1 MSILVD
7 SIRVSG
13 FRGVTNLEMTLPRVA
28 VLIGAN
34 NSGKTSLIKAMQ
46 LALGDYSR
54 FVSEEDFHIGEDD
67 KIAKSIIVDV
77 RIIATDGNAKRIKVF
92 SDEWATEFG
101 DYIMSEPDGHQF
113 VALRTRTTSNL
124 VKGGY
129 ETNRTILERWPDGK
143 SWNTDGVKETKLKRR
158 LESLPFT
165 SIEAQRDLHYELRD
179 KGSFVGRILSSIE
192 YDPDDIK
199 KLEGMIKQASDEAV
213 GKSEKLISLKAHLEQ
228 LSQSFQGSGSAEI
241 TPFPKK
247 IRDISKHFSVH
258 FGEKT
263 GNSFPMEYHGMGTRS
278 WASMLTVMSFI
289 NMLAKEH
296 GKESEPF
303 FPILAAEEP
312 EAHLHP
318 NAQKTLYRQLS
329 ELNGQVII
337 STHSP
342 YLAAIADCTHL
353 RGLKKCGDNAKPCKL
368 STSLSPED
376 VRRLHREVMHSRGE
390 IFFSKAIVLCEGETE
405 EQALPQLFEKYFGA
419 EPFTL
424 GVNFVGVGGSGKR
437 YLPFFTFSKDF
448 DIPIFIFT
456 DGEPGI
462 VKDLKKH
469 YESVFGAV
477 DIATCTNIT
486 VLENTDFE
494 RYLLSSGFSYIIE
507 DAIKELDGATAI
519 DNWISKKDRTSS
531 GSEKTSDPP
540 CTQCKQ
546 PIYSKVLRDFHST
559 GGRERAIIDIV
570 DSSKPKYAP
579 AIAAQLCGL
588 DISSLPPKLVEFFEK
603 IKAGVPL

>member
-13 FRGVTNLEMTLPRVA
+13 FRGIKKLEMQVPRVA
-28 VLIGAN
+28 VLIGPN
-34 NSGKTSLIKAMQ
+34 NSGKTSLIKAIQ

-54 FVSEEDFHIGEDD
+54 FVNEEDFHIGDDD

-77 RIIATDGNAKRIKVF
+77 RIVATNEERKRVKAF
-92 SDEWATEFG
+92 NDDWATEFG

-113 VALRTRTTSNL
+113 VAMRTRTTSNQ
-124 VKGGY
+124 VKGRY
-129 ETNRTILERWPDGK
+129 ETNRTILERWPDDK
-143 SWNTDGVKETKLKRR
+143 SWNIDSVKETKLKRR
-158 LESLPFT
+158 LESLLFT
-165 SIEAQRDLHYELRD
+165 SIEAQRDIHYELRD
-179 KGSFVGRILSSIE
+179 KSSFVGRILSSIE
-192 YDPDDIK
+192 YDPDDK
-199 KLEGMIKQASDEAV
+199 KNLEEMIKQASDEAV
-213 GKSEKLISLKAHLEQ
+213 SKSEKLISLKTHLEQ
-228 LSQSFQGSGSAEI
+228 LNQSFQGSGSAEI

-247 IRDISKHFSVH
+247 LRDISKHFSVH
-258 FGEKT
+258 FGEKS
-263 GNSFPMEYHGMGTRS
+263 GNSFSMEYHGMGTRS
-278 WASMLTVMSFI
+278 WASMLTVIAFV
-289 NMLAKEH
+289 NMLAREH
-296 GKESEPF
+296 DKESEPF

-329 ELNGQVII
+329 VLNGQVII

-342 YLAAIADCTHL
+342 SIAAIADSAYLT
-353 RGLKKCGDNAKPCKL
+353 GLKKCGDNVVACKL

-376 VRRLHREVMHSRGE
+376 ARRLHREVMHSRGE

-405 EQALPQLFEKYFGA
+405 EQALPQLFEKYIGT

-437 YLPFFTFSKDF
+437 YLPFFSFSKDF
-448 DIPIFIFT
+448 DIPIFIFS

-477 DIATCTNIT
+477 DIATCRNIT
-486 VLENTDFE
+486 VLDNTDFE
-494 RYLLSSGFSYIIE
+494 GYLLSSGFGYIIE
-507 DAIKELDGATAI
+507 EAISGLDGATAV
-519 DNWISKKDRTSS
+519 DNWITKKDGTSL

-540 CTQCKQ
+540 CTLCKQ
-546 PIYSKVLRDFHST
+546 PIYTKVLRDYHSA
-559 GGRERAIIDIV
+559 GGRERALIDIV
-570 DSSKPKYAP
+570 DSCKPKYAP
-579 AIAAQLCGL
+579 AIAEQLCKL
-588 DISSLPPKLVEFFEK
+588 DVSSLPPKLVEFFEK
-603 IKAGVPL
+603 IKAEVSL